1 MAILAIMKKKT
12 RGLISISREI
22 HIYVEES
29 FVLEIYIIS
38 LHAPTILFQSVYTT
52 CIVIGVTVKLM
63 RVKL

>member
-38 LHAPTILFQSVYTT
+38 LHAPYHSVPERIYNMY
-52 CIVIGVTVKLM
+52 CNRRDGKINAC
-63 RVKL
+63 